1 MDNQDSKLNNAI
13 DAFRE
18 HKKKSDQPANPQ
30 SRKRR
35 KARFCGVVVNKRDI
49 QRGLN
54 AMDTTER
61 VQVMKYTGVERRL
74 GQTETEDP
82 SLDQE
87 EPSID

>member
-54 AMDTTER
+54 AMDTTQDTWAKQMCLEFYGYKAR
-61 VQVMKYTGVERRL
+61 HM
-74 GQTETEDP
+74 
-82 SLDQE
+82 S
-87 EPSID
+87 

>member
-74 GQTETEDP
+74 GQT
-82 SLDQE
+82 
-87 EPSID
+87 